1 MRCLL
6 APAALATLSLVIANA
21 ISISVRERR
30 MELAVLKVL
39 GFRPYQILLLVLG
52 EAVIIGT
59 LSGLV
64 SAGLTYFI
72 INDVVGGFKFP
83 LAFFGSFFIP
93 AAALYWG
100 AGMGALT
107 ALAGSIVP
115 AWTARSVKVADVFAK
130 VA

>member
-1 MRCLL
+1 
-6 APAALATLSLVIANA
+6 
-21 ISISVRERR
+21 

-52 EAVIIGT
+52 EAMIIGT
-59 LSGLV
+59 LVGFC
-64 SAGLTYFI
+64 SAALTYYI
-72 INDVVGGFKFP
+72 VNDVVGGFKFP
-83 LAFFGSFFIP
+83 LAFFGTFFIP

-100 AGMGALT
+100 PGMGALT